1 MSYVPI
7 VDDYVK
13 WRNVEGWVYY
23 VGEEYITIEVAVK
36 DKPDNHV
43 MFHQKI
49 HCNVV
54 CPCWNWDELKYV
66 TNRREPE
73 YKGQLFIEIRI
84 YTNTEV
90 PSCSL

>member
-23 VGEEYITIEVAVK
+23 VGEEYITIEVSVK

-43 MFHQKI
+43 TFHRKV

-54 CPCWNWDELKYV
+54 CPNWNWDELKYI
-66 TNRREPE
+66 TNRRQDDMLSQ
-73 YKGQLFIEIRI
+73 YKSQTDRYLD
-84 YTNTEV
+84 
-90 PSCSL
+90 P

>member
-23 VGEEYITIEVAVK
+23 VGEEYITIEVSVK

-43 MFHQKI
+43 TFHRKV

-54 CPCWNWDELKYV
+54 CPNWNWDELKYV
-66 TNRREPE
+66 TNRREDDIVSQ
-73 YKGQLFIEIRI
+73 YKSQTDRYLD
-84 YTNTEV
+84 
-90 PSCSL
+90 P

>member
-13 WRNVEGWVYY
+13 WRNIEGWVYY

-43 MFHQKI
+43 NFHRKI

-54 CPCWNWDELKYV
+54 CPCWNCRMNL
-66 TNRREPE
+66 
-73 YKGQLFIEIRI
+73 
-84 YTNTEV
+84 
-90 PSCSL
+90 SM

>member
-7 VDDYVK
+7 VDDYVQ

-23 VGEEYITIEVAVK
+23 VGEEYITIEIAVK

-43 MFHQKI
+43 TFHRKI

-54 CPCWNWDELKYV
+54 CPCWNWDELKYI
-66 TNRREPE
+66 TNRRQDDMLSQ
-73 YKGQLFIEIRI
+73 YKSQSDRYLD
-84 YTNTEV
+84 
-90 PSCSL
+90 P

>member
-7 VDDYVK
+7 VDDYVQ

-23 VGEEYITIEVAVK
+23 VGEEYITIEVSVK

-43 MFHQKI
+43 TFHRKV

-54 CPCWNWDELKYV
+54 CPNWNWDELKYV
-66 TNRREPE
+66 TNRREDDIVSQ
-73 YKGQLFIEIRI
+73 YKSQTDRYLD
-84 YTNTEV
+84 
-90 PSCSL
+90 P

>member
-23 VGEEYITIEVAVK
+23 VGEEYITIEIAVK

-43 MFHQKI
+43 TFHRKI

-54 CPCWNWDELKYV
+54 
-66 TNRREPE
+66 
-73 YKGQLFIEIRI
+73 
-84 YTNTEV
+84 
-90 PSCSL
+90 

>member
-23 VGEEYITIEVAVK
+23 VGEEYITIEIAVK

-43 MFHQKI
+43 TFHRKI

-54 CPCWNWDELKYV
+54 CPNWNWDELKYI
-66 TNRREPE
+66 TNRRQDDMLSQ
-73 YKGQLFIEIRI
+73 YKSQSDRYLD
-84 YTNTEV
+84 
-90 PSCSL
+90 P

>member
-43 MFHQKI
+43 MFHRKI

-54 CPCWNWDELKYV
+54 CPNWNWDELKYV

-73 YKGQLFIEIRI
+73 YKGQPYRDQDL
-84 YTNTEV
+84 Y
-90 PSCSL
+90 